1 MRKRRS
7 LYLGLVLAL
16 VANLL
21 QFTVI
26 PAARACAETLI
37 VYSFHVEI
45 TSPSKTYKIGQ
56 VAKIDVKVTRP
67 NDEDP
72 LGLGVPI
79 TPPTEENV
87 EGANVGVGLQ
97 VGDVFL
103 PGYALTNED
112 GVAHVKIKLES
123 WTQPGSADVRAL
135 AWLEAADGGCLI
147 VEEQGF
153 AQEEDLF
160 VVTR

>member
-26 PAARACAETLI
+26 PAARACAETVI

-45 TSPSKTYKIGQ
+45 SSPGKAYRIGQ

-72 LGLGVPI
+72 LGLGVPLS
-79 TPPTEENV
+79 PPMEENV

-103 PGYALTNED
+103 PGYALTKED
-112 GVAHVKIKLES
+112 GVAHVKIKLEP

-135 AWLEAADGGCLI
+135 AWLETADGGCLI

-153 AQEEDLF
+153 AQEDNLF

>member
-1 MRKRRS
+1 MKKRRS
-7 LYLGLVLAL
+7 LYVGLVLAL
-16 VANLL
+16 IANVL
-21 QFTVI
+21 QFTVV

-45 TSPSKTYKIGQ
+45 SSPGKVYRIGQ
-56 VAKIDVKVTRP
+56 VAKIDVEVTRP

-79 TPPTEENV
+79 TPPHEEKV

-112 GVAHVKIKLES
+112 GIAHVKIKLES
-123 WTQPGSADVRAL
+123 WTQPGTADVRSL
-135 AWLEAADGGCLI
+135 AWLEAADGGCVI

-153 AQEEDLF
+153 AQKDDLF